1 MCENILRIKINS
13 TLSTLLKQPC
23 YAASTG
29 RVVPS
34 HARERLH
41 TEPKP
46 SLKNKGSKKMTLNS
60 EYFTEAK
67 LAANR
72 KESLT
77 KILKPST
84 NFLKVMHYTANA
96 IRLDVWK
103 FLF

>member
-1 MCENILRIKINS
+1 
-13 TLSTLLKQPC
+13 
-23 YAASTG
+23 
-29 RVVPS
+29 
-34 HARERLH
+34 
-41 TEPKP
+41 
-46 SLKNKGSKKMTLNS
+46 MTLNS

>member
-1 MCENILRIKINS
+1 
-13 TLSTLLKQPC
+13 
-23 YAASTG
+23 
-29 RVVPS
+29 
-34 HARERLH
+34 
-41 TEPKP
+41 
-46 SLKNKGSKKMTLNS
+46 MTLNYG
-60 EYFTEAK
+60 YFTEAK

-77 KILKPST
+77 SYIAILKPST